1 MRYDVVVIGAGPAGS
16 IAAMHLSSLGHRT
29 LLIDPLETKKVCA
42 GILTSQYA
50 RRYGIEDVLVEKEL
64 RGVRIS
70 VHDIRAEITYRKAV
84 DYSINRALYDSFN
97 LDLALAAGCELRKE
111 RVLSLDEKESAV
123 VVRTRKERIIADYAI
138 VAAGA
143 SELSALHGGT
153 RRYAFCV
160 QQKKDQKPGDY
171 FEMELHNEGY
181 SWIAPKK
188 EHVLTGTSSLR
199 DYPDIP
205 GEKALIPLEP
215 MKNSFSGRCLLAGDS
230 AGFVSPFE
238 GEGIYYARRSG
249 EIAAET
255 VSCAISGKN
264 GLEEYERCWK
274 REFDFSTLKIL
285 SRLLSGDNARE
296 AFVRAIRDDDRF
308 NKLVEDILT
317 KNKRNGLKIAPF
329 LIKTLARI

>member
-16 IAAMHLSSLGHRT
+16 SAAMHLSSHGHRT
-29 LLIDPLETKKVCA
+29 LLIDPLEKKKVCA

-50 RRYGIEDVLVEKEL
+50 RRYRIEDVLIEREL

-97 LDLALAAGCELRKE
+97 LDLALSAGCEFRKA
-111 RVLSLDEKESAV
+111 SAV
-123 VVRTRKERIIADYAI
+123 SLEEGKSSVVVSTGKEHITADYAI
-138 VAAGA
+138 VSSGA
-143 SELSALHGGT
+143 SELSRLRRGT
-153 RRYAFCV
+153 GRYAFCV
-160 QQKKDQKPGDY
+160 QQEEDQKPGDY
-171 FEMELHNEGY
+171 FEMELHDEGY

-199 DYPDIP
+199 DYPDIR
-205 GEKALIPLEP
+205 GERGLIPLEP
-215 MKNSFSGRCLLAGDS
+215 VKNTYSQRSLLAGDA

-255 VSCAISGKN
+255 ISGAISGKN
-264 GLEEYERCWK
+264 KLDDYERCWK
-274 REFDFSTLKIL
+274 KEFDFSTLKIL
-285 SRLLSGDNARE
+285 FRLLSSDNARC
-296 AFVRAIRDDDRF
+296 ALVRALRDDERF

-317 KNKRNGLKIAPF
+317 KNEGNNLENASF
-329 LIKTLARI
+329 LIKTLARL